1 MFTIFGTV
9 ILTLITFL
17 LMFVTFLIQY
27 SFKFCTR
34 YLLNVILNFLKNKRI
49 EIENDNHV
57 DENCL
62 HILNV
67 VDGDINA
74 VTTLIKYFK

>member
-1 MFTIFGTV
+1 
-9 ILTLITFL
+9 
-17 LMFVTFLIQY
+17 MFVSFLIQFP
-27 SFKFCTR
+27 FKLLSI

-49 EIENDNHV
+49 EIKNDENV
-57 DENCL
+57 DENCV

-67 VDGDINA
+67 VDGYINS